1 MVEDWLK
8 TVETEI
14 SNPNRQVHYI
24 SIEYLMGRTLSNALI
39 STGLYDQVKQALGE
53 MWIDLDELCEMEA
66 DPGLGNEG
74 LGRLAACFMDSLSTL
89 GYPAWGYGLRYDYG
103 MFKQCIIDNKQVEK
117 TDDWLKYGFSW
128 EFFRDKAKHVVQFG
142 GYVIQEGEIGK
153 WVSDGKVMAV
163 AYDQIIPGYNTDTT
177 NTLRLWS
184 AHAYDGLDMAK
195 FNQGD
200 YANALGKKTMAEN
213 ITSILYPDD
222 STEHGKV
229 LRLLQEYL
237 LVSATVQDIV
247 HRHYLVYKTVD
258 NLADK
263 IAIHLNDTHPVLSI
277 PELIRVLVT
286 DYQCTWD
293 KAWEMT
299 QKIFSYTN
307 HTLLSEVLECW
318 PVSMIGKL
326 LPQHLQI
333 IYKINYDFLEFCK
346 KSKFGDTDFI
356 RRVSIIDEDNGR
368 RVRMAWL
375 AVIGSHKVNGV
386 SKLHSNLMATELFGD
401 FAKIWPDKFINVTNG
416 VTPRRWI
423 GIANPKLANL
433 LNQRIG
439 GDWRKNLTKLSNVK
453 QFVNDKSF
461 LKEFFEI
468 KYQNKK
474 RLANYVFENLHIQ
487 IDPNA
492 MFDMQIKRIHE
503 YKRQTLNLLHVI
515 VRYNEILQNPD
526 ADWVPRV
533 VFFSGKAAP
542 GYVVAKGIIEIINEV
557 AQVIN
562 NDARVKNKLKVVFI
576 PNYSVSIAE
585 MMIPAA
591 DLSEQISLAGYE
603 ASGTSNM
610 KFILNGAIII
620 GTLDGANIEIKEC
633 VGDENIFIFGHTAE
647 EVIEIRKHYDL
658 NKYWQDQRIHKA
670 LTDISSGKFSPNEPN
685 RFAPFLMGN
694 FQDYYQNLADFYSY
708 YNTQKKVDAL
718 YRDPMKWAKCAI
730 MNIACAGM
738 FSSDRS
744 IQEYAEKIWNIEP
757 INA

>member
-1 MVEDWLK
+1 
-8 TVETEI
+8 
-14 SNPNRQVHYI
+14 
-24 SIEYLMGRTLSNALI
+24 
-39 STGLYDQVKQALGE
+39 
-53 MWIDLDELCEMEA
+53 
-66 DPGLGNEG
+66 
-74 LGRLAACFMDSLSTL
+74 
-89 GYPAWGYGLRYDYG
+89 
-103 MFKQCIIDNKQVEK
+103 
-117 TDDWLKYGFSW
+117 
-128 EFFRDKAKHVVQFG
+128 
-142 GYVIQEGEIGK
+142 
-153 WVSDGKVMAV
+153 
-163 AYDQIIPGYNTDTT
+163 
-177 NTLRLWS
+177 
-184 AHAYDGLDMAK
+184 
-195 FNQGD
+195 
-200 YANALGKKTMAEN
+200 
-213 ITSILYPDD
+213 
-222 STEHGKV
+222 
-229 LRLLQEYL
+229 
-237 LVSATVQDIV
+237 
-247 HRHYLVYKTVD
+247 
-258 NLADK
+258 
-263 IAIHLNDTHPVLSI
+263 
-277 PELIRVLVT
+277 
-286 DYQCTWD
+286 
-293 KAWEMT
+293 
-299 QKIFSYTN
+299 
-307 HTLLSEVLECW
+307 
-318 PVSMIGKL
+318 
-326 LPQHLQI
+326 
-333 IYKINYDFLEFCK
+333 
-346 KSKFGDTDFI
+346 
-356 RRVSIIDEDNGR
+356 
-368 RVRMAWL
+368 
-375 AVIGSHKVNGV
+375 
-386 SKLHSNLMATELFGD
+386 
-401 FAKIWPDKFINVTNG
+401 
-416 VTPRRWI
+416 
-423 GIANPKLANL
+423 
-433 LNQRIG
+433 
-439 GDWRKNLTKLSNVK
+439 
-453 QFVNDKSF
+453 
-461 LKEFFEI
+461 
-468 KYQNKK
+468 
-474 RLANYVFENLHIQ
+474 
-487 IDPNA
+487 
-492 MFDMQIKRIHE
+492 MFDIQIKRIHE

-557 AQVIN
+557 TQVIN

-694 FQDYYQNLADFYSY
+694 FQDYYQNFADFDSY